1 MTAMSE
7 KSFLLSISEHF
18 EDWYV
23 VDLIDDIEYSNLDT
37 AIVALKYNFEI
48 ITSDKNSM
56 LGIDNFIKNELKF
69 DDFEKELAE
78 CDKGICL
85 RIVNEEE
92 EEFVQINVGY
102 NYSDK
107 SKYIYNCDISDIVG
121 KKNSSNLEI
130 MIKSILPVK

>member
-1 MTAMSE
+1 MTVMSE

-23 VDLIDDIEYSNLDT
+23 VDLIDDIEYSDLDT
-37 AIVALKYNFEI
+37 SIAALKYNFEI
-48 ITSDKNSM
+48 IMSDKNAM

-85 RIVNEEE
+85 RIVK
-92 EEFVQINVGY
+92 ILTNVLIIGM
-102 NYSDK
+102 SQML
-107 SKYIYNCDISDIVG
+107 YI
-121 KKNSSNLEI
+121 
-130 MIKSILPVK
+130 